1 MEKSTTSINQCFY
14 SLLESKD
21 IQGAVTERSPPF
33 SPSASSICCTYKLR
47 TGCQSWHNF
56 VKTIKHPWCSE
67 ISEIATGILR
77 KCTTKVSPRLEPPSQ
92 LCRSKLLL
100 HRLVLCPIFPSVPK
114 KPAELGDR
122 QLEHW
127 FMNLP
132 YCNTFYR
139 FLQIQK
145 VRKFETVCIS
155 EQSLASQRL
164 LLPLMIV
171 SCCGR
176 RGAFA
181 FLRVVRLS
189 DQSCAS
195 FKS

>member
-1 MEKSTTSINQCFY
+1 MYYMSICINASTDRVRGWWTVLSMQGNSLKAFGSTMEKSTTSINQCFY

-77 KCTTKVSPRLEPPSQ
+77 KCTTKVSPRLKPPSQ

-122 QLEHW
+122 QLEH
-127 FMNLP
+127 FGTLIHEP
-132 YCNTFYR
+132 SI
-139 FLQIQK
+139 L
-145 VRKFETVCIS
+145 
-155 EQSLASQRL
+155 
-164 LLPLMIV
+164 
-171 SCCGR
+171 
-176 RGAFA
+176 
-181 FLRVVRLS
+181 
-189 DQSCAS
+189 
-195 FKS
+195 

>member
-77 KCTTKVSPRLEPPSQ
+77 KCTTKVSPRLEPPREANFCFIDWYFVRFS
-92 LCRSKLLL
+92 LLFPRNL
-100 HRLVLCPIFPSVPK
+100 QNLVTDSWNIDSWTFHIVIPST
-114 KPAELGDR
+114 D
-122 QLEHW
+122 
-127 FMNLP
+127 
-132 YCNTFYR
+132 FYR
-139 FLQIQK
+139 S
-145 VRKFETVCIS
+145 RRFE
-155 EQSLASQRL
+155 SLKLSASQNNLWPPRGFCCHLWLSAAAVDAEPL
-164 LLPLMIV
+164 L
-171 SCCGR
+171 S
-176 RGAFA
+176 
-181 FLRVVRLS
+181 
-189 DQSCAS
+189 
-195 FKS
+195 